1 MSAPK
6 RLREYLVPFLQF
18 CEVEKGL
25 ADNTQRNYR
34 NYLRVFFAWLTKH
47 THEGLTPQELSAE
60 HIWDYRLYLAQKHHT
75 RTGHYLTKRSQNF
88 YLIALRAFLEFLAE
102 RDIETL
108 ASSKVKLAKHKPD
121 ETISFLDP
129 REIEAMLALPD
140 VSKPEGPRDRAI
152 METFFSS
159 GMRISELVSLDVA
172 QLSPLRRRAKDA
184 DRTYEIPII
193 GKGKRPRTV
202 FISPRAAHWVREYL
216 AGREDDDKA
225 AFINTRRASKK
236 SRRLQPRYIQY
247 MISKYA
253 RAAGIAKK
261 VTPHILRHSYA
272 TDLLS
277 RGADLRAVQELLG
290 HKNVATTQMY
300 THVTNK
306 RLREVHEK
314 FHGGNAA

>member
-6 RLREYLVPFLQF
+6 LLREYLVPFLDF
-18 CEVEKGL
+18 CEVQKGL

-34 NYLRVFFAWLTKH
+34 QYMRVFFDWLKKH
-47 THEGLTPQELSAE
+47 DHEGLTPEELSTE
-60 HIWDYRLYLAQKHHT
+60 HVWDYRLYLARKHHT
-75 RTGHYLTKRSQNF
+75 TTGDYMTKSSQNL

-102 RDIETL
+102 RGIDTVP
-108 ASSKVKLAKHKPD
+108 SSKIKLAKHKPE
-121 ETISFLDP
+121 ETTTFLDP

-140 VSKPEGPRDRAI
+140 VSKPEGLRDRAI
-152 METFFSS
+152 MESFFSS
-159 GMRISELVSLDVA
+159 GMRIAELVSLNVA
-172 QLSPLRRRAKDA
+172 QLSPLRRSKDA
-184 DRTYEIPII
+184 DRTYEVPII
-193 GKGKRPRTV
+193 GKGKRPRTI
-202 FISPRAAHWVREYL
+202 FISPRAAHWLRAYL
-216 AGREDDDKA
+216 SARNDDDKA
-225 AFINTRRASKK
+225 AFINTRRKTK
-236 SRRLQPRYIQY
+236 QSRRLQPRYIQH

-253 RAAGIAKK
+253 RAAGLAKK

-277 RGADLRAVQELLG
+277 RGADLRSVQELLG

-314 FHGGNAA
+314 FHGGNSA

>member
-1 MSAPK
+1 MQAQKS
-6 RLREYLVPFLQF
+6 LREYLVPFLDF
-18 CEVEKGL
+18 CEVQKGL

-34 NYLRVFFAWLTKH
+34 NYLRVFFDWLKKRGH
-47 THEGLTPQELSAE
+47 DGLTPEELTAE
-60 HIWDYRLYLAQKHHT
+60 HIWDYRLYLARKHHT
-75 RTGHYLTKRSQNF
+75 PTGDYLTKRSQNF
-88 YLIALRAFLEFLAE
+88 YLVALRAFLEYLAE
-102 RDIETL
+102 RDVDTV

-121 ETISFLDP
+121 ETISFLDA

-140 VSKPEGPRDRAI
+140 VSRPEGLRDRAI

-172 QLSPLRRRAKDA
+172 QLSPLRRSKDA
-184 DRTYEIPII
+184 DRTYEVPII
-193 GKGKRPRTV
+193 GKGKRPRTI
-202 FISPRAAHWVREYL
+202 FISPRAARWLREYL
-216 AGREDDDKA
+216 DGRTDDYKA
-225 AFINTRRASKK
+225 AFINTRKNSKQ
-236 SRRLQPRYIQY
+236 SGRFAVRSIQH

-253 RAAGIAKK
+253 RAAGLAKK

-277 RGADLRAVQELLG
+277 RGADLRSVQELLG

-306 RLREVHEK
+306 RLREVHER